1 MEQVKDEDI
10 LGKAYDDVRDYVNLR
25 LELLK
30 IETAEKSAKVTAYMI
45 SSLVLL
51 FTGFF
56 CLLFISIVAGIYFSA
71 YWGDYFKGFGVV
83 GAFYVVLFLMVL
95 LFKKAMIHRPVI
107 NTIIRLFFSAD
118 ETN

>member
-1 MEQVKDEDI
+1 MEQVKDEDV
-10 LGKAYDDVRDYVNLR
+10 LGKAYDEVREYVNLR

-45 SSLVLL
+45 SSLILL

-56 CLLFISIVAGIYFSA
+56 CLLFVSLVIGIYLSD
-71 YWGDYFKGFGVV
+71 YWGSYFTGFGLV
-83 GAFYVVLFLMVL
+83 GGFYVLMFLLIL
-95 LFKKAMIHRPVI
+95 LFKKILIHRPVI
-107 NTIIRLFFSAD
+107 NAIIRLFFSAD